1 MSARERG
8 SELAFVH
15 MFDYDER
22 MSSVAVLEPTASVVA
37 EGARR
42 TLLARLAWLH
52 RHIDRIADAA
62 ETEGALIGATE
73 VAEVERAIRRL
84 EGVKLGLVARADR
97 EQAHRRHGA
106 TSTSAWLADLTRS
119 GGASASAQVSLA
131 AALDGGLDAT
141 RSALGAGEVSA
152 QSAAII
158 AQAMRDLPEDLTA
171 QDRLSVESAL
181 VRDARRLDPAKLRRR
196 ATLALADAHRS
207 ATEAAAHQEQLL
219 VDQERRAYQCATISL
234 YDRGDGTTK
243 GEFVVP
249 TGAAHALKKMLDA
262 MTAPRRARR
271 FTELNTED
279 TIAGELLGES
289 AMAPGGRNDDW
300 AALSWAERK
309 GRAFTEILEHLP
321 TDQLTGKVATTVIV
335 TMTLEQV
342 EAAAAL
348 ATGAA
353 TPGVGAVTS
362 DTGHQLST
370 SAARRLACNA
380 GILPAVL
387 GGASLPLDLGRQ
399 ERLFSEAQRV
409 ALATRYT
416 ECAARGCDRPYAWTE
431 LHHDPP
437 WSKGGPTDLDH
448 AVPLCGAHHRL
459 VHDPAFA
466 HEVAHVEGA
475 LKEVRFTMRT

>member
-1 MSARERG
+1 MSLVAG
-8 SELAFVH
+8 LHSYICSSILN
-15 MFDYDER
+15 R
-22 MSSVAVLEPTASVVA
+22 MSNVAVLEPTASVVA
-37 EGARR
+37 EGPRR

-52 RHIDRIADAA
+52 RQIDRIADAVG
-62 ETEGALIGATE
+62 TEAGLIGAGE

-131 AALDGGLDAT
+131 AALDSGLDAT
-141 RSALGAGEVSA
+141 RSALSAGEVSA
-152 QSAAII
+152 RSAAII
-158 AQAMRDLPEDLTA
+158 AQAMHDLPDDLTA

-196 ATLALADAHRS
+196 ATLALADAQRS
-207 ATEAAAHQEQLL
+207 AAEAAAHQERVLL
-219 VDQERRAYQCATISL
+219 DQERRAYQCASITFH
-234 YDRGDGTTK
+234 DRGDGTTR

-249 TGAAHALKKMLDA
+249 TGAAHVLKKVLEA

-271 FTELNTED
+271 FTQ
-279 TIAGELLGES
+279 ES
-289 AMAPGGRNDDW
+289 AEGSVADQLLDESATAPGGRNDDW

-309 GRAFTEILEHLP
+309 GRAFAEILEHLP
-321 TDQLTGKVATTVIV
+321 TDRLTGRVAATVVV

-348 ATGAA
+348 ARESGV
-353 TPGVGAVTS
+353 PSVGAVAC

-409 ALATRYT
+409 VLATRYT
-416 ECAARGCDRPYAWTE
+416 ECAALGCDRPYAWTE

-437 WSKGGPTDLDH
+437 WSRGGPTDLAH
-448 AVPLCGAHHRL
+448 AIPLCGAHHRM

>member
-1 MSARERG
+1 MAG
-8 SELAFVH
+8 
-15 MFDYDER
+15 
-22 MSSVAVLEPTASVVA
+22 MSSVAVLEPTAGAVA

-42 TLLARLAWLH
+42 ILLGRVAWLH
-52 RHIDRIADAA
+52 RQIDRIADAVA
-62 ETEGALIGATE
+62 TESGLIGAGE

-84 EGVKLGLVARADR
+84 EGVKLGLIARADR
-97 EQAHRRHGA
+97 EEAHRRHGA
-106 TSTSAWLADLTRS
+106 TSTSAWLDGLTHA
-119 GGASASAQVSLA
+119 GGASASAQVALA
-131 AALDGGLDAT
+131 TALDGGLEAT

-152 QSAAII
+152 RSASII
-158 AQAMRDLPEDLTA
+158 VQAMRELPADLTGR
-171 QDRLSVESAL
+171 DRGRVEAAL

-196 ATLALADAHRS
+196 ATLALADAQRS
-207 ATEAAAHQEQLL
+207 AAEAAAHQEQLL
-219 VDQERRAYQCATISL
+219 VDQERRAYQCATITL

-249 TGAAHALKKMLDA
+249 TGAAHALKKVLEA

-271 FTELNTED
+271 FTQESAED
-279 TIAGELLGES
+279 TIVAELLGES
-289 AMAPGGRNDDW
+289 ATAPGGRNDDW
-300 AALSWAERK
+300 AALSWAERE

-321 TDQLTGKVATTVIV
+321 TDRLTGRVAATVVV

-348 ATGAA
+348 ARESGV
-353 TPGVGAVTS
+353 PSVGAVAC

-409 ALATRYT
+409 SLATRYT

-448 AVPLCGAHHRL
+448 AIPLCGAHHRL
-459 VHDPAFA
+459 VHDPAFT
-466 HEVAHVEGA
+466 HEVARGEGGE
-475 LKEVRFTMRT
+475 KEVRFTMRR